1 MAKNKKGQ
9 LSREEAGALYD
20 EMKRQMVAKLGNQA
34 AGIGVGPQASPADT
48 KAVGKAMAAEI
59 GRALKGKG
67 GAPNPSASL
76 GSMKMPKSKMSVG
89 KSGSFGRTAAVML
102 VIMIACAKL
111 GVTFIE
117 NTGMIEVSEARASLR
132 PNFDMKM
139 PMGPKFSKQE
149 VQILKSL
156 DSRRVELKERSE
168 RLDNRE
174 QELEARD
181 RAYAAKLTE
190 LRELTERLNIEREK
204 DQRKKSSKLEQL
216 ANVYGSMN
224 PKEAA
229 DLMEQLDVTIA
240 LSLIQRMPEK
250 RIGQILS
257 MMSPE
262 RALVLTRMLSE
273 SSK

>member
-1 MAKNKKGQ
+1 MAKKKKGQ

-34 AGIGVGPQASPADT
+34 ASIGSSGSQTTADT
-48 KAVGKAMAAEI
+48 KAAGKAMAAEI
-59 GRALKGKG
+59 GRVLSAKP
-67 GAPNPSASL
+67 GAHPNPSRPSS
-76 GSMKMPKSKMSVG
+76 GSMKLAKQKLNKS
-89 KSGSFGRTAAVML
+89 SGFGRKAAVLL
-102 VIMIACAKL
+102 VIMVACAKI
-111 GVTFIE
+111 GVTIIE
-117 NTGMIEVSEARASLR
+117 NTGIIEISEARASLK
-132 PNFDMKM
+132 PNFNMQM

-149 VQILKSL
+149 VEILKSL

-168 RLDNRE
+168 RLDDKE

-181 RAYAAKLTE
+181 RAYAGKLTE

-204 DQRKKSSKLEQL
+204 DQRKKSNKLEQL

-229 DLMEQLDVTIA
+229 ELMEQLDVTIA